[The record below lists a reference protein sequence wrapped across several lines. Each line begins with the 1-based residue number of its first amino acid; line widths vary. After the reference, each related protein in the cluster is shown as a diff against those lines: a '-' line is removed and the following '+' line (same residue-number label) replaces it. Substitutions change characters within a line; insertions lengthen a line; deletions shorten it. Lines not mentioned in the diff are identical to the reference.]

1 MSLRTAAWLAWLVSA
16 LSLMLTAFGLLLVS
30 LDLSQPDTRVYDYW
44 VENTILALAFS
55 VVGGVV
61 ASRRPGEPIGW
72 LFCSVGFIGGIRL
85 LSSEYAIHSLLAKP
99 GSLPGGL
106 WRRPGSPRGFGSL
119 TLGSWCS
126 WRCCSLTANYL
137 HDAGGHSRGSW

>member
-1 MSLRTAAWLAWLVSA
+1 MLSSGVCDRRDKGTGDRVGGMSLRTAAWLAWLVCA
-16 LSLMLTAFGLLLVS
+16 LSLVLTAFGLLLVV

-61 ASRRPGEPIGW
+61 ASRRPAHPIGW

-85 LSSEYAIHSLLAKP
+85 LSSEYAIHTLLAKP

-106 WRRPGSPRGFGSL
+106 AA
-119 TLGSWCS
+119 T
-126 WRCCSLTANYL
+126 
-137 HDAGGHSRGSW
+137 

>member
-1 MSLRTAAWLAWLVSA
+1 MSLRTAAWLAWLVCA

-61 ASRRPGEPIGW
+61 ASRRPGDPIG
-72 LFCSVGFIGGIRL
+72 
-85 LSSEYAIHSLLAKP
+85 
-99 GSLPGGL
+99 
-106 WRRPGSPRGFGSL
+106 
-119 TLGSWCS
+119 
-126 WRCCSLTANYL
+126 
-137 HDAGGHSRGSW
+137 